1 MIPLSDPRTTPCL
14 INNFCDDSVAIYQTL
29 SGGPVMLD
37 ITQLDEVINH
47 LQALRRDI
55 LDRQGAI
62 EQARKDFLI
71 ANNLLNTGDVQ

>member
-1 MIPLSDPRTTPCL
+1 I
-14 INNFCDDSVAIYQTL
+14 
-29 SGGPVMLD
+29 LD
-37 ITQLDEVINH
+37 ITQLDEVIGH

-71 ANNLLNTGDVQ
+71 ENDLLNKGDMQ